1 VVDAPRISV
10 VVPAFD
16 AAATLGST
24 LASILAQTH
33 ANLEVLI
40 VDDGSTDDT
49 AVIAGRA
56 ALADDRVVIIEYGG
70 NRGRSF
76 ARNEGMARARGEWVA
91 MVDADDLLAPDRFE
105 RMVAAIRSFPD
116 TRLVTDDRI
125 GWRLDDHGGVHVEH
139 RFPGRHTWQV
149 GEPQRLDRRR
159 HFTDRFGHLDLMVR
173 RDFLESTGASYPTD
187 MSTAEDLTFYL
198 TLLFWP
204 DDPRPVRVAQPTY
217 YYRLADSSRTAGGPE
232 ARALMASR
240 VIEATGSDEFA
251 ALARQWG
258 PTHAWLS
265 ARADAA
271 FDAQGRLR
279 PRPDVL
285 EGVDPAP
292 RSTTGGATAL
302 VGQKAL
308 QWMGRWSDRDLR
320 PAIAADI
327 SRQLSTS
334 V

>member
-1 VVDAPRISV
+1 
-10 VVPAFD
+10 
-16 AAATLGST
+16 
-24 LASILAQTH
+24 
-33 ANLEVLI
+33 
-40 VDDGSTDDT
+40 
-49 AVIAGRA
+49 
-56 ALADDRVVIIEYGG
+56 
-70 NRGRSF
+70 
-76 ARNEGMARARGEWVA
+76 

-105 RMVAAIRSFPD
+105 RMVAATRSFPD

-125 GWRLDDHGGVHVEH
+125 GWRLDDHGAVHVEH
-139 RFPGRHTWQV
+139 RFPGRHTWRV
-149 GEPQRLDRRR
+149 GEPHRLDRRR

-173 RDFLESTGASYPTD
+173 RDFLEATGASYPTD

-240 VIEATGSDEFA
+240 VVAATGSDEMA
-251 ALARQWG
+251 DLQRRWG

-271 FDAQGRLR
+271 FESQGRLR
-279 PRPDVL
+279 PRPEVL
-285 EGVDPAP
+285 ADAEPAP
-292 RSTTGGATAL
+292 RSTAGGATAL

-308 QWMGRWSDRDLR
+308 QWAGRWSDRDLR

-327 SRQLSTS
+327 SRQLARRSDRLVS
-334 V
+334 VVGLRLDWVEGRAPCGGRSRGSRPC